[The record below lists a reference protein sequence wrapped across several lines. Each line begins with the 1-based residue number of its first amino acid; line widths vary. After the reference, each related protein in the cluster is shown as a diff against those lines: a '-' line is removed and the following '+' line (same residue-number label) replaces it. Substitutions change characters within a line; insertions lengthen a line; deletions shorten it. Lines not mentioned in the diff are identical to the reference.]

1 MMRRRQNRRAQ
12 TKGKSMKR
20 YNSISDVKRDYED
33 KQKEKPEIM
42 PVPHSQ
48 RYHEKVKAAKTPPP
62 SSKQTYG
69 QNEYD

>member
-1 MMRRRQNRRAQ
+1 MRKLSSIREAQERYRQKA
-12 TKGKSMKR
+12 
-20 YNSISDVKRDYED
+20 E
-33 KQKEKPEIM
+33 EKVEIV